1 LLPPCLRSSS
11 IMVRVGLLAL
21 MVTHAQGLDQDK
33 SLFLGPFY
41 ELLSGVEQSH
51 AAAQFRDAYCQARHI
66 AADTED
72 FTKIFNT
79 GVGNG
84 PIYFTRE
91 EFTDGD
97 SFNLHLNNV
106 SEAFADA
113 LEVARPTGFV
123 ATGTHRDLHVIRK
136 NAKSNHMT
144 TFVKDDRSFKR
155 HQFKGDDYFS
165 LDFFL
170 TMKHSDLDFFVRK
183 WRETRDLAAT
193 KSYVLAL
200 VMGVRTFIEDGN
212 ITVHCQE
219 TYASAAD
226 YKDWLPEAAP
236 FADAFFTVAE
246 IASAPNPFAMFGTAD
261 QLALV
266 RDHCNDLADGRG
278 LCVQYTFDRCLDGDV
293 VV

>member
-1 LLPPCLRSSS
+1 
-11 IMVRVGLLAL
+11 MVRVGLLAL
-21 MVTHAQGLDQDK
+21 MVAHSQGLEHLGQDK

-66 AADTED
+66 ADTED

-79 GVGNG
+79 GVGDG

-106 SEAFADA
+106 SEAFAHA

-123 ATGTHRDLHVIRK
+123 ATGTHRDLHAIRK
-136 NAKSNHMT
+136 SAKSNHMT
-144 TFVKDDRSFKR
+144 TFLKDERSFKR
-155 HQFKGDDYFS
+155 QQFKGDDYFS

-193 KSYVLAL
+193 KPYVLAL
-200 VMGVRTFIEDGN
+200 VMGVRTYIEDGN

-226 YKDWLPEAAP
+226 YKAWLPEAAP

-246 IASAPNPFAMFGTAD
+246 IASAPNPFSMFGADD

-278 LCVQYTFDRCLDGDV
+278 LCVQYTFDSCLDGDV